1 MEKLSSGPRAG
12 AGVLQHPLF
21 DLGPTPSRTETM
33 VEKLLTNWLSICLY
47 AFLKVRVSPADAFS
61 PQFLSQLPPVAPLT
75 WAPCSPRGPGV

>member
-1 MEKLSSGPRAG
+1 
-12 AGVLQHPLF
+12 
-21 DLGPTPSRTETM
+21 M